1 MDILFHTI
9 SMEPA
14 RWTSQRVSQKLSDL
28 IPKIAGA
35 SFEKLEIYEPHLAAE
50 DEEALLASLF
60 KHGLDPVM
68 LSSYLQISPGK
79 TDNEK
84 FAAEKGELIAR
95 VKRFGFHK
103 VRLFPGGGVSPKDGD
118 AIKVVA
124 ERISQIARELAGV
137 QILLETHDGS
147 IADEPA
153 AIVAFVDQLHLP
165 NVSLLYQ
172 PTIFKP
178 EPALQQFAVQK
189 HLIRH
194 VHLQNRDA
202 DGKFSTLKE
211 GVVPWD
217 KILPQ
222 LDVDLTLEFVP
233 SAICPVEKFD
243 LEKSL
248 SEAVAEADYA
258 YTVSHR

>member
-79 TDNEK
+79 TD
-84 FAAEKGELIAR
+84 
-95 VKRFGFHK
+95 
-103 VRLFPGGGVSPKDGD
+103 GGGVSPKDGD

>member
-95 VKRFGFHK
+95 VNQ
-103 VRLFPGGGVSPKDGD
+103 L
-118 AIKVVA
+118 
-124 ERISQIARELAGV
+124 
-137 QILLETHDGS
+137 DGS
-147 IADEPA
+147 SASYLPGS
-153 AIVAFVDQLHLP
+153 VARI
-165 NVSLLYQ
+165 Y
-172 PTIFKP
+172 
-178 EPALQQFAVQK
+178 
-189 HLIRH
+189 
-194 VHLQNRDA
+194 
-202 DGKFSTLKE
+202 
-211 GVVPWD
+211 GV
-217 KILPQ
+217 
-222 LDVDLTLEFVP
+222 
-233 SAICPVEKFD
+233 C
-243 LEKSL
+243 
-248 SEAVAEADYA
+248 
-258 YTVSHR
+258 